1 MKKVLLVTI
10 TLIITSC
17 ASPTGSNAA
26 VDGVGFFKPMP
37 DEKFITGSDDVT
49 DLWMKYLD
57 AHNTQDIEAI
67 KSMSADSI
75 YILSPDGSE
84 IFTKEQ
90 QAAVLEQW
98 FAAANPKWDAYWA
111 MPYKSVPGGAD
122 WIIAGHNVTMTA
134 GEEETTELHMI
145 DGEIVDGKIARFF
158 VYAAKPPVK

>member
-90 QAAVLEQW
+90 QVAVLEQW

-145 DGEIVDGKIARFF
+145 DGQIVDGKIARFF

>member
-158 VYAAKPPVK
+158 VYSLKPAVK

>member
-17 ASPTGSNAA
+17 ASPTGSNVA

-122 WIIAGHNVTMTA
+122 WIIAGHNVTMTT

-158 VYAAKPPVK
+158 VYSLKPAVK

>member
-90 QAAVLEQW
+90 QVAVLEQW

-122 WIIAGHNVTMTA
+122 WIIAGHNVTMTT

-158 VYAAKPPVK
+158 VYSLKPAVK

>member
-37 DEKFITGSDDVT
+37 DEKFITGSDDLT

-90 QAAVLEQW
+90 QVAVLEQW

-158 VYAAKPPVK
+158 VYSLKPAVK

>member
-17 ASPTGSNAA
+17 SSPTGSNAA

-90 QAAVLEQW
+90 QVAVLEQW

-158 VYAAKPPVK
+158 VYSLKPAVK

>member
-26 VDGVGFFKPMP
+26 LDGVGFFKPMP

-90 QAAVLEQW
+90 QVAVLEQW

-158 VYAAKPPVK
+158 VYSLKPAVK

>member
-84 IFTKEQ
+84 IFTK
-90 QAAVLEQW
+90 
-98 FAAANPKWDAYWA
+98 
-111 MPYKSVPGGAD
+111 
-122 WIIAGHNVTMTA
+122 
-134 GEEETTELHMI
+134 
-145 DGEIVDGKIARFF
+145 
-158 VYAAKPPVK
+158 